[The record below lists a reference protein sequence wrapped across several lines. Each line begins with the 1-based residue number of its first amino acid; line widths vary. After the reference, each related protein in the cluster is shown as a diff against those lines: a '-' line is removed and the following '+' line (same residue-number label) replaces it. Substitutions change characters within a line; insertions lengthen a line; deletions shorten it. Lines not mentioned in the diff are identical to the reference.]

1 MKTRDGAARIGQT
14 LLGNEPVDLDERRG
28 RAEKIATEERRKTL
42 YDREID
48 DAAALSPSAGD
59 DRPAPLDEAGGPL
72 DEAEGPAGPMTPW
85 TEAALKARHL
95 LVQYAQTR
103 EGRIPAQSRLI
114 EEAVR
119 DLSDLLERI
128 EDGDR

>member
-1 MKTRDGAARIGQT
+1 M
-14 LLGNEPVDLDERRG
+14 GNEPVDLDERRG

-72 DEAEGPAGPMTPW
+72 DEAGGPLDEAGGPLDEAEGPGGPMTPW

-114 EEAVR
+114 EETVR

>member
-1 MKTRDGAARIGQT
+1 M
-14 LLGNEPVDLDERRG
+14 GNEPVDLDERRG

-42 YDREID
+42 YDREND

-72 DEAEGPAGPMTPW
+72 DEAEGPAGPTTPW
-85 TEAALKARHL
+85 TAAALKARHL

-114 EEAVR
+114 EETVR

>member
-1 MKTRDGAARIGQT
+1 
-14 LLGNEPVDLDERRG
+14 LGNEPVDLDERRG

-72 DEAEGPAGPMTPW
+72 DEAEGPLDEAEGPAGPTTPW

-114 EEAVR
+114 EETVR

>member
-14 LLGNEPVDLDERRG
+14 LLENEPVDLDDRRG

-48 DAAALSPSAGD
+48 DATEPASVGGD
-59 DRPAPLDEAGGPL
+59 DVPAPVNFADKPGM
-72 DEAEGPAGPMTPW
+72 DGPMAPW
-85 TEAALKARHL
+85 SAAASKARHL

-114 EEAVR
+114 EETVQ

-128 EDGDR
+128 DDKDL

>member
-1 MKTRDGAARIGQT
+1 M
-14 LLGNEPVDLDERRG
+14 GNEPVDLDERRG

-59 DRPAPLDEAGGPL
+59 DRPAPLDEAGGPSGEAGGPL
-72 DEAEGPAGPMTPW
+72 DEAEGPGGPMTPW

-114 EEAVR
+114 EETVR